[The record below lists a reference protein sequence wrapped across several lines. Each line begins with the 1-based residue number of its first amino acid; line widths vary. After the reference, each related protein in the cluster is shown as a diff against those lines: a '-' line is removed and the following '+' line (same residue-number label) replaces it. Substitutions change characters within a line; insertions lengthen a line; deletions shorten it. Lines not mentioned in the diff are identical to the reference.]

1 MLSIF
6 VVEGEQNEHSP
17 TQRYFLS
24 VNGTLNKKNIKIRSL
39 SNLSVVRV
47 LKEIKQSTRYKQSN
61 TLWVMLSLFHF
72 STDPL

>member
-24 VNGTLNKKNIKIRSL
+24 VNGTLNKKKYQNQKSFEFIRGKSVKGNKAEHKI
-39 SNLSVVRV
+39 
-47 LKEIKQSTRYKQSN
+47 
-61 TLWVMLSLFHF
+61 
-72 STDPL
+72 